1 MDGLDLLTRVSNVP
15 GRRSRLRAKRKA
27 VVVLGMHR
35 SGTSLITHVLHS
47 LGAALPHDS
56 IGPGRGN
63 PLGHWEPRALVA
75 LNDEILGQLGRRWD
89 DPRPLPDQWF
99 ASQEAQDNIQRIIA
113 EIERGYADAPL
124 LVIKD
129 PRLCRLL
136 PLYIEALEILDIDPV
151 VILQV
156 RPKAEV
162 IQSLSDRDDLP
173 PGLSELLWL
182 RSVTEAEW
190 LSRRCPRIWVSFR
203 QMITDWRGTVDRIGK
218 RLEIAWPIQP
228 DDAAER
234 INLLLKPS
242 PRQVAPSIEDGAL
255 ARAWT
260 AVQTGLA
267 NDESAARAGFDRVR
281 ASLQETDRLYVPTM
295 SHHLDRLEVELQA
308 IRTSTCWRLTA
319 PLRAL
324 SRLATVARRSIGL
337 VTPPPF
343 RSCMRQA

>member
-1 MDGLDLLTRVSNVP
+1 MDGLDLLTRVSNAP
-15 GRRSRLRAKRKA
+15 ERRSHLRPKRKA
-27 VVVLGMHR
+27 IVVLGMHR
-35 SGTSLITHVLHS
+35 SGTSMITHVLHN

-56 IGPGRGN
+56 IGPARGN

-89 DPRPLPDQWF
+89 DPRPLPDHWF
-99 ASQEAQDNIQRIIA
+99 ASQQAQDNIQRIIA
-113 EIERGYADAPL
+113 EIDRGYADAQL

-136 PLYIEALEILDIDPV
+136 PLYIEALEILDIDLV

-190 LSRRCPRIWVSFR
+190 FSRRCPRVWVSFR

-218 RLEIAWPIQP
+218 RLEIVWPIQP

-242 PRQVAPSIEDGAL
+242 LRQVAPSIVDGAL
-255 ARAWT
+255 ARAWS

-267 NDESAARAGFDRVR
+267 NDEPAARARFDHVRV
-281 ASLQETDRLYVPTM
+281 SLQETDRLYVPAM
-295 SHHLDRLEVELQA
+295 AHHLDQLEVELQA

-319 PLRAL
+319 PLRTL
-324 SRLATVARRSIGL
+324 RRLATVASRSL
-337 VTPPPF
+337 ASVTLPPF
-343 RSCMRQA
+343 RSCRRQA